1 MLFRFTNCWATTGT
15 PFLFFTSLLL
25 DIFNSCVILDIMG
38 WFFSSRGIVDLQ
50 CCMFQ
55 IYSKE
60 WISYTTCICVLFFFF
75 FLAIPTACGRSW
87 ARTYVH
93 SFSHIGSYRVSGL
106 HSRPLLV
113 IYFIYNSVYVLIPS
127 CQFIPLPNGFLFGN
141 HKFDFKSVTLFLFC
155 EFVFFV
161 SFLLDSI
168 Y

>member
-1 MLFRFTNCWATTGT
+1 MYYIGHYGLIFFKSWYSWFTMLYV
-15 PFLFFTSLLL
+15 S
-25 DIFNSCVILDIMG
+25 
-38 WFFSSRGIVDLQ
+38 DLQ
-50 CCMFQ
+50 QRVNQLYNM
-55 IYSKE
+55 YMRS
-60 WISYTTCICVLFFFF
+60 FFFF

-155 EFVFFV
+155 KLVFFV